1 MSFLDKVRGKSR
13 VGRGR
18 VRQRGGR
25 ATGSRRVQAQGLTD
39 RIMGGARPLAGRLKD
54 AGRDLRRSFQH

>member
-18 VRQRGGR
+18 VRQRGGG
-25 ATGSRRVQAQGLTD
+25 ATGSRRGPALGLTD
-39 RIMGGARPLAGRLKD
+39 RIMGGARQLAGRLKD

>member
-25 ATGSRRVQAQGLTD
+25 ATGSRRGQAQGLTD
-39 RIMGGARPLAGRLKD
+39 RIMGGARQLAGRLTD